1 MVMEPQRVV
10 CLTHHAIDN
19 AIARFPAFAALHAQN
34 PARSVAALAAWACA
48 AEQSAEEHYIIGHGF
63 LKGEMDAPGLPEPV
77 PMYFAYKTEADK
89 HIICTVLTEEL
100 LAGDGGRRK

>member
-1 MVMEPQRVV
+1 MV

-19 AIARFPAFAALHAQN
+19 AIARFPAFAAFHAQN
-34 PARSVAALAAWACA
+34 PSRSVAALAAWAA
-48 AEQSAEEHYIIGHGF
+48 AARPSVEEHYILGHGF
-63 LKGEMDAPGLPEPV
+63 LEGAMEVPGRPEPV
-77 PMYFAYKTEADK
+77 PIYFAYKTEADK